1 VLTLVA
7 VVLLQGVVRIGPTSP
22 ACHAATRCDKPAAH
36 VTLSFSRAGKVVKAK
51 TDGAGRYRVSL
62 DPGSWTVHAS
72 VGRSITP
79 SRFFLLQVH
88 STRRNFLIDTGLR

>member
-1 VLTLVA
+1 MLALVA

-22 ACHAATRCDKPAAH
+22 VCRTGTPCDKPAAH
-36 VTLSFSRAGKVVKAK
+36 VTLRFTRPGRVVKAK

-62 DPGSWTVHAS
+62 DPGTWTVRAS
-72 VGRSITP
+72 TGRSITP

-88 STRRNFLIDTGLR
+88 STRRNFLIDTGIR